1 MPIIPNL
8 VRFPVSIPPM
18 RRHQHR
24 FLHLQRRT
32 PCRILRQPLVSHHIP
47 YRILRQPL
55 VSCHIPLTF
64 QGILT
69 PVAMEMECH
78 PAEVP
83 EVAQEEDPVEVLV
96 VALVHHFGHRSSLV
110 EVVDPLVALVDM
122 DHSVQEEAEFRTWC
136 SWTSW
141 FRPLLP
147 PHQVP
152 LQVLLLWVRSP
163 VT

>member
-96 VALVHHFGHRSSLV
+96 VALVHHFGHHSSLV

-122 DHSVQEEAEFRTWC
+122 DHSVQEEAED
-136 SWTSW
+136 
-141 FRPLLP
+141 PLLLEEEEEEDH
-147 PHQVP
+147 PHLVEP
-152 LQVLLLWVRSP
+152 LILTLHPGTPRRSA
-163 VT
+163 

>member
-8 VRFPVSIPPM
+8 VRFSVSIPPM
-18 RRHQHR
+18 RRHHHR

-32 PCRILRQPLVSHHIP
+32 LLLPH
-47 YRILRQPL
+47 RILRQPL

-69 PVAMEMECH
+69 PVAMECH

-83 EVAQEEDPVEVLV
+83 EVAQEEDPVAVLV
-96 VALVHHFGHRSSLV
+96 VALAHHFGHHSSLV

-122 DHSVQEEAEFRTWC
+122 DHPVQEEAED
-136 SWTSW
+136 
-141 FRPLLP
+141 PLLLEEGEEDH
-147 PHQVP
+147 PHLVEP
-152 LQVLLLWVRSP
+152 LILTLHPGTPRRSA
-163 VT
+163 